1 MTFFGIGGFEVLLI
15 AAIALFVLGPKRLL
29 EGIREGRRLYSE
41 LKRQRDA
48 LQSLITEAI
57 DLEELKKQVD
67 VEGLAEDIKKDV
79 AVLQD
84 ELALDQVADELK
96 SAADAADFHAGSV
109 SRSRQLSRPPVE
121 TDPEIRGAIP
131 DLNLSAGA
139 DSSAEDSE
147 EIESNSDAGVAAG
160 TDEVKS

>member
-15 AAIALFVLGPKRLL
+15 GAIALFVLGPKRLL

-57 DLEELKKQVD
+57 DLEELKKQLD
-67 VEGLAEDIKKDV
+67 ADGLAEGIKQDV
-79 AVLQD
+79 AALQD
-84 ELALDQVADELK
+84 ELSLDQVADDVK
-96 SAADAADFHAGSV
+96 SPADFRSGSV
-109 SRSRQLSRPPVE
+109 SRARRLNRPPVDVDSE
-121 TDPEIRGAIP
+121 TRDAIA
-131 DLNLSAGA
+131 DLNLQG
-139 DSSAEDSE
+139 SAERSTKDSD
-147 EIESNSDAGVAAG
+147 EIESDTDAGVAAG